1 MFLSLKKTYIGK
13 FYVIRRL
20 KVAAMTTLS
29 TANMRQQACPMT
41 CPMEKVLAQTKTSS
55 LAKS

>member
-20 KVAAMTTLS
+20 KVAMTTLS